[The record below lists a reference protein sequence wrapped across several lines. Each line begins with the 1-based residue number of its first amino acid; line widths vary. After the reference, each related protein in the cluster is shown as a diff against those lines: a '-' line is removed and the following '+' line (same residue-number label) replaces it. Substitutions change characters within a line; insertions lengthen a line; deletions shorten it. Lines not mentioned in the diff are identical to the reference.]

1 MSFMRGDLLTRVRK
15 LVKGYAMPT
24 PPWLKAM
31 EKAPPVTFP
40 RPDAKIEKIKLPE
53 DDYVMK
59 FLDYHD
65 HSMYHD
71 AIRLSDFDP
80 PPARIF
86 AWRVLELMEQGVG
99 EEEAV
104 EVADMEYLAEK
115 KAKMKAY
122 KELKAICKLRGKRPP
137 ENPYPSAV
145 REIQREERKFVNE
158 RFSNPK
164 ILQIV
169 QKMKEERYE
178 QRREREEA
186 AGIAG
191 GGRGGFSLG
200 GGGYGGGG
208 GGFGRGGGGY
218 GGGGYGGGGGGF
230 GRGGGGYGGGGAP
243 GRYQGGGGGGFG
255 QFR

>member
-1 MSFMRGDLLTRVRK
+1 MSLMRGDLLIRVRK
-15 LVKGYAMPT
+15 LVKGYAMAT

-40 RPDAKIEKIKLPE
+40 RPDAKIKKIKLEE
-53 DDYVMK
+53 DDYVRL
-59 FLDYHD
+59 FLKYNTY
-65 HSMYHD
+65 SGYHD
-71 AIRLSDFDP
+71 AIRLSEFDP
-80 PPARIF
+80 PAARIF
-86 AWRVLELMEQGVG
+86 AWRVLQLTKQGVG
-99 EEEAV
+99 EQEAV
-104 EVADMEYLAEK
+104 AVAEMEFVAEK

-137 ENPYPSAV
+137 ENPYPCPID
-145 REIQREERKFVNE
+145 EIQREEKKFVNE

-169 QKMKEERYE
+169 QKMKEEENE
-178 QRREREEA
+178 QIRERQEA

-191 GGRGGFSLG
+191 GGGGSFSRG
-200 GGGYGGGG
+200 GGGYGGG

-218 GGGGYGGGGGGF
+218 GGGG
-230 GRGGGGYGGGGAP
+230 GGGYGGGGAA
-243 GRYQGGGGGGFG
+243 GGYQGGRGGGYGGMSGGGNGGFG